1 VTDVGDHDHAGEPGS
16 GEVRGSGRGRGDAIG
31 RIMEV
36 AKRNGLIAHR
46 WYGSDGEFMA
56 IDEWPDQESFQAFM
70 EQAQP
75 DIGPVMEAAGVTSQ
89 PSVTFWRTLDT
100 GDAIG
105 WGA

>member
-1 VTDVGDHDHAGEPGS
+1 MIHVSDHDHAGE
-16 GEVRGSGRGRGDAIG
+16 RGSGALRGNGRGQAEAIG
-31 RIMEV
+31 RIMDV
-36 AKRNGLIAHR
+36 AKRKGLIAHR

-56 IDEWPDQESFQAFM
+56 VDEWPDQESFQAFM
-70 EQAQP
+70 EQAQS

-100 GDAIG
+100 GDAVG